1 MEDNISQAFKAFWKD
16 NQLPLERLEGKT
28 ILITGANGLVGS
40 MLTRGLCVLSK
51 EYGIKLRIL
60 ALVRRDKEFVR
71 LFSGEIKKGI
81 VCVVIGDV
89 IDGLRI
95 GENVDFIIHGASITN
110 SGYFIDHPVEVNL
123 TNIVGTNHVLE
134 LAHQKEVESMVY
146 LSTMEVYGF
155 TTKEEVLT
163 EENIKYLNPLAVRS
177 CYPESKRLA
186 ENMCVAYWNEY
197 AVPAKI
203 IRLAQCFGYGVNIA
217 EQRVFAEFSR
227 CAKQSKDICLLTDG
241 GSKRMYLDTMD
252 AVSAILT
259 VLLKGMNGEAY
270 NAANKDTYCSVRDM
284 AELVAEKV
292 AYGKIKVV
300 IQHDTIASKK
310 FSPPHRMLLDTSK
323 IEDLG
328 WQAKAGLE
336 EMYGRVLEG

>member
-1 MEDNISQAFKAFWKD
+1 MEKNISQAFKAFWKN

-28 ILITGANGLVGS
+28 ILITGAGGLVGS
-40 MLTRGLCVLSK
+40 MLIRGLCVLSE
-51 EYGIKLRIL
+51 EYCINLRML
-60 ALVRRDKEFVR
+60 ALVRRDKDFGR
-71 LFSGEIKKGI
+71 LFSKEIEKGI
-81 VCVVIGDV
+81 VRVVIGDV
-89 IDGLRI
+89 TDELRI
-95 GENVDFIIHGASITN
+95 EENVDFIIHGASITN
-110 SGYFIDHPVEVNL
+110 SRCFIDHPVEVIL
-123 TNIVGTNHVLE
+123 TNVVGTNHVWE

-155 TTKEEVLT
+155 TTIEEVLT
-163 EENIKYLNPLAVRS
+163 EENIKYLNTLAVRS

-203 IRLAQCFGYGVNIA
+203 IRLAQCFGYGVDITD
-217 EQRVFAEFSR
+217 QRVFAEFAR
-227 CAKQSKDICLLTDG
+227 CAKQRKDICLLTDG

-252 AVSAILT
+252 AVSAVLT
-259 VLLKGMNGEAY
+259 VLLKGTNGEAY

-292 AYGKIKVV
+292 ADGEIKVV
-300 IQHDTIASKK
+300 IQNDAIASKK
-310 FSPPHRMLLDTSK
+310 FSPPHRLLLDTSK
-323 IEDLG
+323 IENLG